1 MAGSFFAGAGRLF
14 FEEEFF
20 VFNIRSGQS
29 IGGEAARTVTA
40 EAVRRVEF
48 HEGGAGPSRGLCAG
62 RNIVLVG
69 FMGTGKTSTG
79 RLLGAMLG
87 RQFVDVDAEIE
98 EATGLTVAAM
108 FARGEAF
115 FREQERKMIALVS
128 RRANIVIST
137 GGGAVKDPENIANL
151 RKSGILVCLNASPD
165 VIIRRLAHD
174 TTRPLL
180 NQPNR
185 QEAVTGLLAE
195 RAPLYRQAD
204 VQIDTDALSA
214 RDAAEAIVA
223 WLRRRELMRVK

>member
-1 MAGSFFAGAGRLF
+1 M
-14 FEEEFF
+14 
-20 VFNIRSGQS
+20 
-29 IGGEAARTVTA
+29 GGEAARTATA
-40 EAVRRVEF
+40 ETVRRLEF
-48 HEGGAGPSRGLCAG
+48 HEGASPGRGLGGG

-87 RQFVDVDAEIE
+87 RQFVDVDTEIE
-98 EATGLTVAAM
+98 AATGMTVAEM

-115 FREQERKMIALVS
+115 FRQQEKAMIAQVS
-128 RRANIVIST
+128 GRANIVIST

-151 RKSGILVCLNASPD
+151 RRNGVLVCLKASPE
-165 VIIRRLAHD
+165 VIIRRLAND

-185 QEAVTGLLAE
+185 QEAVKSLLAE

-204 VQIDTDALSA
+204 AQIDTDDLSA
-214 RDAAEAIVA
+214 RGAAEAIVA
-223 WLRRRELMRVK
+223 WLRRRELLRVK